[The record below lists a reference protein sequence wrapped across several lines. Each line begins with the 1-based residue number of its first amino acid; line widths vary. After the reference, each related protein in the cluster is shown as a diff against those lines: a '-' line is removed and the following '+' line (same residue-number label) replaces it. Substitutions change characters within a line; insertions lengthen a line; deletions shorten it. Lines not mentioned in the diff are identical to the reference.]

1 MRKILFIPG
10 PTEVDT
16 EVLVEL
22 SKPILPHYGSDWNEI
37 YVGTCEAASKVFRT
51 SKTVLILPVPGTA
64 SLEMSAANIVEKEG
78 DMVINVSN
86 GYFGEVQGEIL
97 SNLGAKVLE
106 VKSEYG
112 EHADIEKVK
121 ELVDLNPDVKA
132 IYAVHNETST
142 GVLNNVREI
151 ARIARKH
158 GKLFVVDAIS
168 SYGGVDFDFDGWGID
183 YAVGYASKCIA
194 SVNGVCPVAISDRF
208 IEFTSKKSRPA
219 KSYYMNLP
227 LYLKE
232 SAEWARIGHPHPTSM
247 PTSVIRAFNL
257 ALVRALEEGLEK
269 RYERHARIGRAYRDA
284 IRAMGLDILPKEEF
298 ASPVVT
304 AVKVPYGYD
313 ERISSLLVERFGL
326 VIASS
331 FGPVEGKVIRIAHM
345 GNTASPQYL
354 IQMIPALEVVLNELG
369 IVNKIGLGIE
379 AAVKSLWG

>member
-37 YVGTCEAASKVFRT
+37 YVKTCEAARKVFRT
-51 SKTVLILPVPGTA
+51 SRTVLILPVPGTI
-64 SLEMSAANIVEKEG
+64 SMEMSAANIVEKEG
-78 DMVINVSN
+78 DEVINVSN

-97 SNLGAKVLE
+97 AKLGAKVFE
-106 VKSEYG
+106 VKSEYV
-112 EHADIEKVK
+112 EHVNIEKVR
-121 ELVDLNPDVKA
+121 ELVDLNPNVKA

-151 ARIARKH
+151 AKIARGH
-158 GKLFVVDAIS
+158 DKLCVVDAIS

-208 IEFTSKKSRPA
+208 VDFTSRKSRPA

-227 LYLKE
+227 LYLEE
-232 SAEWARIGHPHPTSM
+232 SAKWARIGHPHPTSM
-247 PTSVIRAFNL
+247 PASVIRAFSF
-257 ALVRALEEGLEK
+257 ALNKALEEGLEK
-269 RYERHARIGRAYRDA
+269 RYGRHARIGRAYRDA
-284 IRAMGLDILPKEEF
+284 IRAMGLDILPKEAF

-304 AVKVPYGYD
+304 AMKVPYGYD
-313 ERISSLLVERFGL
+313 GKIRSLLDERFGL
-326 VIASS
+326 VVASS
-331 FGPVEGKVIRIAHM
+331 FGPIEGKIIRIAHM
-345 GNTASPQYL
+345 GNTANPQYL
-354 IQMIPALEVVLNELG
+354 IQMIPALEVVLKELG
-369 IVNKIGLGIE
+369 IINKIGSGIG
-379 AAVKSLWG
+379 AAAKSLWG